1 MHRVGAMLVA
11 VALVGCS
18 STSGVPAGPH
28 DPLADSA
35 DQVMWTARLK
45 LTDGGVN
52 KAEVHSDTAYFFDEN
67 TRVEMRGVN
76 TVFFTET
83 GAKNA
88 VLTSRQGTY
97 NSRTGNME
105 ARGDAYVV
113 AVDGRTLKSPVLVYD
128 QVKNVMSSDSAFTA
142 TDTTGRRLDGI
153 GFTSDPN
160 MNNLHCFKTCHGI
173 GGQIILPETGHPAPA
188 GTDTSHRAG
197 PPAATTTPT
206 PTTQT
211 PGSPSIPP
219 PPPPPAQAPAP
230 AATTAPAAP
239 TPTPATHDTTPGG
252 RPKTVTLP

>member
-1 MHRVGAMLVA
+1 MRVAIGVFVGMAA
-11 VALVGCS
+11 VVGCNGK
-18 STSGVPAGPH
+18 SGIPAGPD

-52 KAEVHSDTAYFFDEN
+52 KAEVHADTAYFFDEN

-105 ARGDAYVV
+105 ARGNAYVV
-113 AVDGRTLKSPVLVYD
+113 AVDGRTLKSPVLDYD
-128 QVKNVMSSDSAFTA
+128 QVRNMMSSDSVFTA

-160 MNNLHCFKTCHGI
+160 MDNLHCFKNCHGI
-173 GGQIILPETGHPAPA
+173 GGQIILPESGKPAAPDTTHPAAGAPTTPASPTPTAPVSTPA
-188 GTDTSHRAG
+188 GT
-197 PPAATTTPT
+197 
-206 PTTQT
+206 
-211 PGSPSIPP
+211 IPP
-219 PPPPPAQAPAP
+219 PPPAPAP
-230 AATTAPAAP
+230 
-239 TPTPATHDTTPGG
+239 TPAPSSSPHDTTPGG
-252 RPKTVTLP
+252 RPKSVTLP

>member
-1 MHRVGAMLVA
+1 MTTRVLVLLGI
-11 VALVGCS
+11 VGIVGCNGK
-18 STSGVPAGPH
+18 SGIPAGPD

-52 KAEVHSDTAYFFDEN
+52 KAEVHADTAYFFDEN

-105 ARGDAYVV
+105 ARGNAYVV
-113 AVDGRTLKSPVLVYD
+113 AVDGRTLKSPVLDYD
-128 QVKNVMSSDSAFTA
+128 QVRNIMSSDSVFTA

-160 MNNLHCFKTCHGI
+160 MDNLHCFKNCHGI
-173 GGQIILPETGHPAPA
+173 GGQIILPESGKPAPTDTTHHAGAPATTAPPTATPTAPVSTPA
-188 GTDTSHRAG
+188 GT
-197 PPAATTTPT
+197 
-206 PTTQT
+206 
-211 PGSPSIPP
+211 IPP
-219 PPPPPAQAPAP
+219 PPPAPAP
-230 AATTAPAAP
+230 APTPAPAAAS
-239 TPTPATHDTTPGG
+239 TPHDTTPGG
-252 RPKTVTLP
+252 RPKSVTLP

>member
-1 MHRVGAMLVA
+1 MTTRFAFGVFVSLAG
-11 VALVGCS
+11 LVGCNGK
-18 STSGVPAGPH
+18 SGIPAGPH

-52 KAEVHSDTAYFFDEN
+52 KAEVHADTAYFFDEN

-113 AVDGRTLKSPVLVYD
+113 AVDGRTLKSPVLDYD
-128 QVKNVMSSDSAFTA
+128 QVKNIMSSDSVFTA

-160 MNNLHCFKTCHGI
+160 MDNLHCFKNCHGL
-173 GGQIILPETGHPAPA
+173 GGQIILPETSKPATTDTTHHAGAAPTSPPPTGVVSTPPA
-188 GTDTSHRAG
+188 GT
-197 PPAATTTPT
+197 
-206 PTTQT
+206 
-211 PGSPSIPP
+211 IPP
-219 PPPPPAQAPAP
+219 PPPAPVAPPVPAPAP
-230 AATTAPAAP
+230 APAPASSP
-239 TPTPATHDTTPGG
+239 HDTTPGG

>member
-1 MHRVGAMLVA
+1 MMRGLALLCVGLAGTA
-11 VALVGCS
+11 CWGKTNA
-18 STSGVPAGPH
+18 PYGPH

-45 LTDGGVN
+45 LTDAGVN
-52 KAEVHSDTAYFFDEN
+52 RAEVHSDTAYFFDEN

-97 NSRTGNME
+97 NSRTGSMQ

-113 AVDGRTLKSPVLVYD
+113 AVDGRTLKSPVLNYD
-128 QVKNVMSSDSAFTA
+128 QVRNLMSSDSVFTA

-160 MNNLHCFKTCHGI
+160 MNNLHCFKSCHGI
-173 GGQIILPETGHPAPA
+173 GGQIILPESSHPAAA
-188 GTDTSHRAG
+188 GTDTSHTASP
-197 PPAATTTPT
+197 PPAPAVTAP
-206 PTTQT
+206 TQT
-211 PGSPSIPP
+211 APGIPP
-219 PPPPPAQAPAP
+219 PPPTP
-230 AATTAPAAP
+230 AP
-239 TPTPATHDTTPGG
+239 TPASKDTTPGG
-252 RPKTVTLP
+252 RPSKVTLP